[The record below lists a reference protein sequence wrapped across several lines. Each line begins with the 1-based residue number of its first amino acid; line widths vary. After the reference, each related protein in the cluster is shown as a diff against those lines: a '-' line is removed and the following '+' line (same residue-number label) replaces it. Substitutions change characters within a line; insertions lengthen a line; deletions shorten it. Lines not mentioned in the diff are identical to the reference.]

1 MVNERIK
8 IRDKWRT
15 FKKVIIVLIVVVAI
29 ALVLSGMFFLG
40 FFVKKPTTNIVIENP
55 LKNIVFANTNEVGV
69 VNKEAVVEQGIIEF
83 DVDYINYLLVAIG
96 VGNLHK
102 SMIGYGNPKIEFVL
116 GDEIWSSE
124 INGGVPNAQKTSIEN
139 EDLRITISKEEA
151 VKVLLSE
158 NIEQFMKDSY
168 SNGNLGIDMV
178 ASKTELFSKGYLK
191 MYKELT
197 GDEILIDDVE

>member
-116 GDEIWSSE
+116 GDEVWSTE
-124 INGGVPNAQKTSIEN
+124 ITKNGFNTGQISIDDP
-139 EDLRITISKEEA
+139 DLRISMSKEEA
-151 VKVLLSE
+151 VEALLATDAVE
-158 NIEQFMKDSY
+158 FMKASVY
-168 SNGNLGIDMV
+168 SGETGVERIAGNVELG
-178 ASKTELFSKGYLK
+178 SKGYLA
-191 MYKELT
+191 MYNELT
-197 GDEILIDDVE
+197 GEEIEE